1 MLNLRSY
8 LPLLAAFVGLNA
20 WAATAW
26 AASEIVPVS
35 YTFDKPTGTGT
46 YSYYDGSSHTSP
58 SFTELT
64 DGKYGR
70 EGWTLDLG
78 SGHAAEWVGWYQTP
92 VVNIDFSFEA
102 PVAIDSIQVG
112 TTQDK
117 VFDVVL
123 PSLSVSYWT
132 GSSWVQAASLT
143 VPENTANNRSD
154 SSTLPHGF
162 LTLSN
167 LGITASK
174 VRVTAKHSLDGPW
187 TFMDEVDI
195 YGSAPVPEPASLP
208 LTLLGLGV
216 VAGALRM
223 RQRA

>member
-1 MLNLRSY
+1 MVNLRSC

-26 AASEIVPVS
+26 AATEIVPVS
-35 YTFDKPTGTGT
+35 YTFDKQTDTGT

-78 SGHAAEWVGWYQTP
+78 SGHAAEWVGWNNDAY
-92 VVNIDFSFEA
+92 VNIVFTFA
-102 PVAIDSIQVG
+102 GPVAIDSIQVG
-112 TTQDK
+112 TTQDRLD
-117 VFDVVL
+117 DVVL
-123 PSLSVSYWT
+123 PTIDVRYWNGSGWVPAAYLS
-132 GSSWVQAASLT
+132 
-143 VPENTANNRSD
+143 VPENAANNRSD
-154 SSTLPHGF
+154 TSPLPHGF

-167 LGITASK
+167 LGITATK
-174 VRVTAKHSLDGPW
+174 VLVSAQHSNNGPW
-187 TFMDEVDI
+187 TFIDEVDF
-195 YGSAPVPEPASLP
+195 YGAPVPEPASLP

-223 RQRA
+223 RQRG

>member
-1 MLNLRSY
+1 MLTWRTC
-8 LPLLAAFVGLNA
+8 LPLFAALVGLNA
-20 WAATAW
+20 WAAT
-26 AASEIVPVS
+26 EIVPVS
-35 YTFDKPTGTGT
+35 YTFDKPTASGT
-46 YSYYDGSSHTSP
+46 YNYYDGNSHTSP

-78 SGHAAEWVGWYQTP
+78 AGHAAEWVGWWQAP
-92 VVNIDFSFEA
+92 VVNIDFTFAA

-112 TTQDK
+112 TTQDRLN
-117 VFDVVL
+117 DVVL
-123 PSLSVSYWT
+123 PSLSVSYWS
-132 GSSWVQAASLT
+132 GSAWVQAASLS
-143 VPENTANNRSD
+143 VPENAANNRSET
-154 SSTLPHGF
+154 STLAHGF

-187 TFMDEVDI
+187 TFMDEVDF

-208 LTLLGLGV
+208 LMLLGLGV
-216 VAGALRM
+216 VAGALLKRS
-223 RQRA
+223 R